1 MLVELHMA
9 PSARSRCRFTFC
21 SPFVNPSAASRAE
34 RTKVPLYGY
43 FPFPLMQLQ
52 NKEQMDK
59 PAVQQLQ
66 VVVIALKQKIQ
77 EFNAKQL
84 VLRSSAKSMDTNRAW
99 TLPKH

>member
-1 MLVELHMA
+1 
-9 PSARSRCRFTFC
+9 
-21 SPFVNPSAASRAE
+21 
-34 RTKVPLYGY
+34 
-43 FPFPLMQLQ
+43 MQLQ

-66 VVVIALKQKIQ
+66 VVVNALKQKIQ

>member
-1 MLVELHMA
+1 
-9 PSARSRCRFTFC
+9 
-21 SPFVNPSAASRAE
+21 
-34 RTKVPLYGY
+34 
-43 FPFPLMQLQ
+43 MQLQ

-66 VVVIALKQKIQ
+66 VVVNALKQKIQ

-99 TLPKH
+99 TLPKIS